1 MLSKMLT
8 FNPDKRYTVEECLAH
23 PYFDGLHDEEQE
35 IISKKMF
42 DWSWDSFKPTKELLQ
57 NMVYEES
64 LFYHPEPAE
73 QPKKPKRDLKEFAY
87 GSKYK
92 FYQEK

>member
-1 MLSKMLT
+1 
-8 FNPDKRYTVEECLAH
+8 
-23 PYFDGLHDEEQE
+23 
-35 IISKKMF
+35 MF

-64 LFYHPEPAE
+64 LFFHPEPAE

-92 FYQEK
+92 FYQ

>member
-1 MLSKMLT
+1 M
-8 FNPDKRYTVEECLAH
+8 AH

-35 IISKKMF
+35 IISKKAF
-42 DWSWDSFKPTKELLQ
+42 DWGWDNFKPTKEGLQ

-64 LFYHPEPAE
+64 LFYHPETVEPVAA
-73 QPKKPKRDLKEFAY
+73 KKPKRDLKDFAY

-92 FYQEK
+92 FYQ